1 MFCAGQ
7 KQGGKDSC
15 QGDSGGPF
23 VCVDDNK
30 PVLVGITSWGF
41 GCAEKKH
48 PGVYAEVSSTQIW
61 GWIVSWLK

>member
-7 KQGGKDSC
+7 PKGGKDSC

-23 VCVDDNK
+23 VCADDNK

-41 GCAEKKH
+41 GCAEKEH

-61 GWIVSWLK
+61 GWIVSWLE